1 MIEEALEPLFGGPLP
16 LTVAGRT
23 DAGVHALGQVAS
35 FETAAEPPGSL
46 LRALNA
52 LTPDDVAVFAA
63 GTAPEGFDARRDARS
78 RRYRYRIEPGAVQ
91 SPFERLYSLHWPHPL
106 EREALDGCAAL
117 LAGEH
122 DFTAF
127 TPADTEHV
135 HFEREIL
142 EASWAE
148 REDRTVAFEIE
159 ADAFMR
165 SMVRVLVGTML
176 EVGGGRRRIEDFA
189 RLLEGRPRPEAGETA
204 PARGL
209 FLLGASY

>member
-1 MIEEALEPLFGGPLP
+1 MR

-23 DAGVHALGQVAS
+23 DAGVHARGQVAS
-35 FETAAEPPGSL
+35 FDSAAEPPSSL

-52 LTPDDVAVFAA
+52 LTPEDIAVFAA
-63 GTAPEGFDARRDARS
+63 GTASEGFDARRDARS
-78 RRYRYRIEPGAVQ
+78 RRYRYRIEATAVQ
-91 SPFERLYSLHWPHPL
+91 SPFERLYSLHWPYPL
-106 EREALDGCAAL
+106 EREALDACAAL

-127 TPADTEHV
+127 TPTDTKHLR
-135 HFEREIL
+135 FEREIL
-142 EASWAE
+142 EASWSE
-148 REDRTVAFEIE
+148 RGRGIVAFEIE

-176 EVGGGRRRIEDFA
+176 EVAGGRRRIEDFA
-189 RLLEGRPRPEAGETA
+189 RLLEGGPRPEAGETA